1 MINLALAFV
10 SGILL
15 VLAFPKANLYLL
27 AYIALVPLLIS
38 IRRSRNIIESAIC
51 GALTGVIFF
60 GGVLFWMNT
69 LYKWAGL
76 WAILAWAALA
86 VCQALFIAA
95 FAGASKAGSIK
106 CAKAGILINPILWT
120 LIEWIRSL
128 GPYGVTGG
136 GLGYTQTGFPPVLQ
150 LASIAGVYGIT
161 FILVLFNE
169 AVAEAITEIKARNL
183 VIAVLML
190 IIAVLFGYYRI
201 AVFRETGRPVSVAV
215 VQANIS
221 QDAKLDYREV
231 FKIADI
237 YERMSRKA
245 RSSNPDI
252 IIWPETAVTTYLFE
266 SEEIYSKIHNLAAEG
281 NSFYLIGTPY
291 RERDKIYN
299 SIVAFSKKGRIN
311 GRYDKQRLVPFGEY
325 LPLRPFFFRLLG
337 ENPLFAND
345 YNSNPHPKTI
355 DLGTVKA
362 GAVICF
368 ESTFPY
374 LVRDKVKR
382 GAQFILVAT
391 NDAWFF
397 DSSALYQHIQAAQMR
412 AVENK
417 MYVIQAA
424 NTGVSAIID
433 PVGRIVKR
441 SNIEQPCVLLG
452 KIYVH

>member
-1 MINLALAFV
+1 MINLILAFV
-10 SGILL
+10 SGILM

-27 AYIALVPLLIS
+27 AYVALVPLLIS
-38 IRRSRNIIESAIC
+38 IRRSRRVLDAALC

-69 LYKWAGL
+69 LFKWAGL
-76 WAILAWAALA
+76 WAILAWAAVA
-86 VCQALFIAA
+86 VFHALFIAM
-95 FAGASKAGSIK
+95 FAGSSKAGSIK
-106 CAKAGILINPILWT
+106 FSKAGILINPVLWT
-120 LIEWIRSL
+120 LIEWMRSL

-136 GLGYTQTGFPPVLQ
+136 DLGYTQASFLPVLQ
-150 LASIAGVYGIT
+150 LASVAGVYGIT
-161 FILVLFNE
+161 FIIVLFNE

-183 VIAVLML
+183 VIAVLVL
-190 IIAVLFGYYRI
+190 ITAVLFGSYRI
-201 AVFRETGRPVSVAV
+201 AVFRETGRPISVAV

-221 QDAKLDYREV
+221 QDDKLDYREAFEIV
-231 FKIADI
+231 DI
-237 YERMSRKA
+237 HEKMSRKA
-245 RSSNPDI
+245 MSSNPDI

-266 SEEIYSKIHNLAAEG
+266 SEKIYSQIESLAASG
-281 NSFYLIGTPY
+281 ASFYLIGTPY
-291 RERDKIYN
+291 RDRNSIYN

-311 GRYDKQRLVPFGEY
+311 GRYDKQKLVPFGEY

-337 ENPLFAND
+337 EDPLFAND
-345 YNSNPHPKTI
+345 YNSNPNPKII
-355 DLGTVKA
+355 DMGIVKA

-368 ESTFPY
+368 ESTFPH

-397 DSSALYQHIQAAQMR
+397 DSAALYQHIQAAQMR

-417 MYVIQAA
+417 MYVVQAA
-424 NTGVSAIID
+424 NTGISAIID
-433 PVGRIVKR
+433 PLGRVVKR
-441 SNIEQPCVLLG
+441 SGIEQPCVLLG